1 MRTNS
6 DMVVFI
12 DWIINE
18 IDQSS
23 LPLGKSLN
31 VAKLVHILVANT
43 LGDRQTQSPTDLFEH
58 LRIPTKVKASLFW
71 RIQKIVDDIVY
82 DIPPVN
88 HSTYYT
94 VELVESADT
103 YLKIVNHHMRNTL
116 DSFTR
121 FLRIEENEGRYIDTV
136 PVSKLLREYKAG

>member
-43 LGDRQTQSPTDLFEH
+43 F
-58 LRIPTKVKASLFW
+58 
-71 RIQKIVDDIVY
+71 
-82 DIPPVN
+82 
-88 HSTYYT
+88 
-94 VELVESADT
+94 
-103 YLKIVNHHMRNTL
+103 
-116 DSFTR
+116 
-121 FLRIEENEGRYIDTV
+121 GR
-136 PVSKLLREYKAG
+136 